1 MKRFAALQNRYL
13 TQRKPSQLK
22 CSGLLLTG
30 LAIALGLGLGGTPLQ
45 AVYGSDHDDGEVD
58 IKGRNLNLTDL
69 YVFRDQDQDS
79 SASADDLVLIMNT
92 NPRSVARQQYYFS
105 NTARY
110 EFYISRVQNNDAPA
124 TGSPD
129 VILRFEFDAPQ
140 NNQAQTYT
148 MTVLRDGKPFKTQGT
163 TTPLSQGNSPNIK
176 QATFDGAKLSV
187 FAGLREDPFFFD
199 VEQFFRVRAGALG
212 IGEAVGFRSATEAVD
227 FASGYNVNAIAVRIP
242 RKFLQAGSDT
252 TTFDVWQ
259 TISVP
264 TGKNKAFTQVERLGR
279 PAINEGLIVSNS
291 FLNSLNSVTPGFEAA
306 ALKGRTPAATI
317 AAPIVGEAIQ
327 TLKAI
332 GNDSERS
339 MALIRAFLPDV
350 MRIDTQAASGYG
362 NALNALGSPIRG
374 RMLMDDVVD
383 ITLSVLTNGAITG
396 DNVSYVGTPGNAAQG
411 HDPLVSKFPYLAL
424 PN

>member
-1 MKRFAALQNRYL
+1 MKFFSTLQNRYL
-13 TQRKPSQLK
+13 TWQKCPKLK
-22 CSGLLLTG
+22 RSFLLLTG
-30 LAIALGLGLGGTPLQ
+30 LMMTTGLCLGLAPLQ
-45 AVYGSDHDDGEVD
+45 TVQASDHDDGEVD

-69 YVFRDQDQDS
+69 YVFREKDQNS
-79 SASADDLVLIMNT
+79 SASAEDLVFVMNT
-92 NPRSVARQQYYFS
+92 NPRSIARQQYYFS

-110 EFYISRVQNNDAPA
+110 EFYISRVQNNDAPV

-129 VILRFEFDAPQ
+129 VILRFEFEAPQ
-140 NNQAQTYT
+140 NDQTQTYI
-148 MTVLRDGKPFKTQGT
+148 MTAIRDGKSFTTQGK
-163 TTPLSQGNSPNIK
+163 TTPLSQENSPSIK

-212 IGEAVGFRSATEAVD
+212 IGKAVGFRPASEAVD
-227 FASGYNVNAIAVRIP
+227 FAAGYNVNAITVRVP
-242 RKFLQAGSDT
+242 RKFLQANSEA

-264 TGKNKAFTQVERLGR
+264 AGKNKDFTQVERLGR
-279 PAINEGLIVSNS
+279 PAVNEGLIVSNS

-306 ALKGRTPAATI
+306 ALKGRTPASTV

-332 GNDSERS
+332 GNNDERAT
-339 MALIRAFLPDV
+339 ALIKAFLPDV
-350 MRIDTQAASGYG
+350 MRIDTREASGYG

-374 RMLMDDVVD
+374 RMLTDDVID

-396 DNVSYVGTPGNAAQG
+396 DNVSYAGTPGNSAQG
-411 HDPLVSKFPYLAL
+411 HDPLSNQFPYLAL